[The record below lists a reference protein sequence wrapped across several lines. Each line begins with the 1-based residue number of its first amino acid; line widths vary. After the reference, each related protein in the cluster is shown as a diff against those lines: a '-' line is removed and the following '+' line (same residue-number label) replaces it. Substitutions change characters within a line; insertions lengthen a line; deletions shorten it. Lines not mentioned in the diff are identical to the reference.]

1 MEPVQTS
8 YFINGLKNIAGN
20 FKKKK
25 KTNLTKY
32 WKSQS
37 CKFSTSISKS

>member
-8 YFINGLKNIAGN
+8 YFINGLKNSVGN
-20 FKKKK
+20 LKKKQKK

-32 WKSQS
+32 WKSQEL
-37 CKFSTSISKS
+37 

>member
-8 YFINGLKNIAGN
+8 YFINGLKNIVGN

-25 KTNLTKY
+25 KETNLTKY
-32 WKSQS
+32 WKSQEL
-37 CKFSTSISKS
+37 